1 MNEDK
6 TILVAKMYTG
16 EFIEKNIGHE
26 IINFFK
32 PDNKDCYYGYIIN
45 NGKIENNLCNK
56 IDTILLVSDVKK
68 RKVKI
73 LAKIDNPTFIS
84 NTENTNE
91 KQVKYIIDN
100 DIRYGGVLLNEIMS
114 KTDSDNEIYITYK
127 AERIDVQ
134 EEDYYL
140 LLICKHYQ
148 KQKHLV
154 FQEFYLLN
162 FNEN

>member
-1 MNEDK
+1 M
-6 TILVAKMYTG
+6 
-16 EFIEKNIGHE
+16 
-26 IINFFK
+26 
-32 PDNKDCYYGYIIN
+32 
-45 NGKIENNLCNK
+45 
-56 IDTILLVSDVKK
+56 VSDVKE

-73 LAKIDNPTFIS
+73 LAKIDNPIFIS

-114 KTDSDNEIYITYK
+114 KNDSDNEIYITYK
-127 AERIDVQ
+127 AEKIDVP

-162 FNEN
+162 FNENWL